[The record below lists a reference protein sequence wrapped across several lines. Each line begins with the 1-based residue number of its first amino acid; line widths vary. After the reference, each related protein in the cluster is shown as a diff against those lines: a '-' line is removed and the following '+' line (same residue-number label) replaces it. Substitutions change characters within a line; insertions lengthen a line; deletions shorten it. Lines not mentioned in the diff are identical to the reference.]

1 MNKYQEALNELYK
14 QRRKRYKVFQ
24 KHEKWNKEIK
34 EYDKVGYCLQTLQ
47 ELVDKETKYQS
58 LEEELGIDLPILF
71 KAKKVYFKYNEED
84 INIKKSY
91 KVCFDITNSC
101 LIAYEGIF
109 DDFGTWLELK
119 DYKKTWW
126 LKENLEDGG
135 N

>member
-1 MNKYQEALNELYK
+1 MSRLTKKQGNLYYPTNENIIFPDDGSNAIMLLQVIGKYEE
-14 QRRKRYKVFQ
+14 
-24 KHEKWNKEIK
+24 
-34 EYDKVGYCLQTLQ
+34 
-47 ELVDKETKYQS
+47 

-126 LKENLEDGG
+126 LNEDLENG
-135 N
+135 

>member
-1 MNKYQEALNELYK
+1 MSRLTKEKEKYFGNLTQGMKIYNKLFDIE
-14 QRRKRYKVFQ
+14 
-24 KHEKWNKEIK
+24 
-34 EYDKVGYCLQTLQ
+34 D
-47 ELVDKETKYQS
+47 

-126 LKENLEDGG
+126 LKEDLEDGG